1 MAGFEPLA
9 LVSNIPGDGVSKKNT
24 GGCATLSSLPPFMSV
39 MSNTNLNNTDPG
51 AGIFCEGP
59 RSGRCPVVQQRR
71 PGCHLT
77 TAKRK
82 WTKELNV
89 KVMECYFL
97 SNPLDKNGRP
107 VRGYR
112 QRMHR
117 LWKDSGMFDIREQ
130 NLCDQARAIQKNE
143 WLSVVEL
150 EMIKRK
156 VVEQEEYGLDEPAI
170 DEPPENNG
178 NETNPSELMPNTP
191 AGIVE
196 DENTLRT
203 AKQEEMLIMELM
215 NGNEVSFYPG
225 LKDQ

>member
-1 MAGFEPLA
+1 
-9 LVSNIPGDGVSKKNT
+9 
-24 GGCATLSSLPPFMSV
+24 
-39 MSNTNLNNTDPG
+39 
-51 AGIFCEGP
+51 
-59 RSGRCPVVQQRR
+59 
-71 PGCHLT
+71 
-77 TAKRK
+77 
-82 WTKELNV
+82 
-89 KVMECYFL
+89 MECYFL